1 MIRVALMGLIT
12 TAFLNLSVARAD
24 DWPQWLGRDRDSVW
38 HETEI
43 IDKFPEAGLTVKWRA
58 PVSLGYSGPAVVG
71 DRVFVTDYVR
81 ESGDVSNSPNERK
94 QLVGRERVLCLNAK
108 DGSPVWEHADKVAY
122 KISYPSGPRVT
133 PTVAEGKVYT
143 LGAEGRL
150 LCLNVSDGSV
160 VWAKELKQEYKIEA
174 PLWGFCGAPLIDGDK
189 LICLVGGDG
198 SVAVAF
204 DRNTGREIWKAL
216 SASEPGYCPP
226 SIITA
231 AGRRQL
237 IIWSA
242 DALNSLDPETG
253 KIYWSKPLQPSYG
266 MSIAIPRKH
275 GNLLFASGIGA
286 VGAAFKLDETK
297 PGAEVAWKGSNKTA
311 VYAANTTP
319 VIDHEGIIYG
329 ADCMSGQ
336 FRAIAGGWYM
346 VLMQLTSAQQARNDF
361 LKTEIAR
368 LEAQIKDIATLRA
381 EIEALKARQKA
392 VEDLQTD
399 RNTPVYLLDELVK
412 QTPEGVYLTSIKQ
425 NGTVVLVTG
434 MAQTNERVSEF
445 LRNTLYNSPW
455 LEKPELVEI
464 KTATPAQGSAGATGR
479 DQRRLNE
486 FSMRLSL
493 KRPQAPAA
501 ASAPAAA
508 ASAPADKKAS

>member
-1 MIRVALMGLIT
+1 MISRGQFGLVRNKARQALQIQDIDRNGYDYRHVKWWRCSPDFIVLWHGDFLMIRVALMGLIT

-336 FRAIAGGWYM
+336 FRAVKLETGERLWDTFAPTTNTRRGGHGTAFIVRHQDRYFLFSETGDLILARLSAKGYDEISRFH
-346 VLMQLTSAQQARNDF
+346 VLDPTGECFGREVVWSHPAFANRCCYARND
-361 LKTEIAR
+361 K
-368 LEAQIKDIATLRA
+368 
-381 EIEALKARQKA
+381 
-392 VEDLQTD
+392 
-399 RNTPVYLLDELVK
+399 ELVC
-412 QTPEGVYLTSIKQ
+412 
-425 NGTVVLVTG
+425 
-434 MAQTNERVSEF
+434 VS
-445 LRNTLYNSPW
+445 LAR
-455 LEKPELVEI
+455 
-464 KTATPAQGSAGATGR
+464 
-479 DQRRLNE
+479 
-486 FSMRLSL
+486 
-493 KRPQAPAA
+493 
-501 ASAPAAA
+501 
-508 ASAPADKKAS
+508 